1 MNFTEEQTFSMIV
14 RCPKLFTMNVIDI
27 DQVLGFLQ
35 NFQVNTKKLR
45 LLPEEVRSLVIRY
58 LFI

>member
-14 RCPKLFTMNVIDI
+14 RCPKLFTKNVIEI

-58 LFI
+58 LLI

>member
-1 MNFTEEQTFSMIV
+1 
-14 RCPKLFTMNVIDI
+14 MNVIEI

-58 LFI
+58 LLI